1 MKETM
6 DPVPAEISDKENFA
20 NRKLIRPTLPR
31 AENYNNHN
39 SSALPQERRERPERH
54 ERGDRMGGERMG
66 GERMGVDRMD
76 RGERGDRGERN
87 DRLVNDRPM
96 NDRPMGGGMG
106 KKPAPP
112 EQTNAENFYYQKQM
126 QSRTP
131 MVIVLRDGEE
141 VRGIIEW
148 YDRNCIKVNRENG
161 DANLMIYKP
170 AIKYMFKEGENQ
182 R

>member
-1 MKETM
+1 M
-6 DPVPAEISDKENFA
+6 DPVTSGESVDRENFA

-31 AENYNNHN
+31 PENHGNHSNHN
-39 SSALPQERRERPERH
+39 SAPAQMQERRERSERH
-54 ERGDRMGGERMG
+54 ERPERT
-66 GERMGVDRMD
+66 
-76 RGERGDRGERN
+76 ERGDRGERS
-87 DRLVNDRPM
+87 M
-96 NDRPMGGGMG
+96 NGGGG

-131 MVIVLRDGEE
+131 MVILLRDGEE
-141 VRGIIEW
+141 IHGIIEW

-161 DANLMIYKP
+161 DPNLMIYKP

-182 R
+182 K

>member
-1 MKETM
+1 MKEIVMT
-6 DPVPAEISDKENFA
+6 PAPAGETADRENFA

-31 AENYNNHN
+31 AENHGNHN
-39 SSALPQERRERPERH
+39 AAPMPVQERRERPERH
-54 ERGDRMGGERMG
+54 
-66 GERMGVDRMD
+66 
-76 RGERGDRGERN
+76 
-87 DRLVNDRPM
+87 DRPERTE
-96 NDRPMGGGMG
+96 RPMGGPGGG

-126 QSRTP
+126 QSRTQ

-161 DANLMIYKP
+161 EPNLMIYKP

-182 R
+182 K

>member
-1 MKETM
+1 MREIM
-6 DPVPAEISDKENFA
+6 DPAQAGESSEKENFA

-31 AENYNNHN
+31 AENYNSHN
-39 SSALPQERRERPERH
+39 GGATPQERRERPERH
-54 ERGDRMGGERMG
+54 DRGERM
-66 GERMGVDRMD
+66 ERA
-76 RGERGDRGERN
+76 ERGDRGERGE
-87 DRLVNDRPM
+87 RPTA
-96 NDRPMGGGMG
+96 GGGG

-148 YDRNCIKVNRENG
+148 YDRHCIKVNRENG

>member
-6 DPVPAEISDKENFA
+6 DPVPAEISEKDNFA

-31 AENYNNHN
+31 AENYNSHN
-39 SSALPQERRERPERH
+39 PAGLPQERRERPERH
-54 ERGDRMGGERMG
+54 DRGDRK
-66 GERMGVDRMD
+66 DRGDRVPDRGND
-76 RGERGDRGERN
+76 RGERA
-87 DRLVNDRPM
+87 M
-96 NDRPMGGGMG
+96 AGGGGGG

-182 R
+182 G